1 MWKQLFDFI
10 REALV
15 LQRETQQN
23 KTDIKDARDEVRT
36 LRHQV
41 ENLTLLTQ
49 QLMFDIQRIDEREQ
63 SERREIALKLENE
76 LLKLERRL
84 PRDKK

>member
-15 LQRETQQN
+15 LQRKTQQN